1 MALELNPSMR
11 EAAGSLGSVLLA
23 MGKTKEGLEMERS
36 GFGVINFDTRKGVSY
51 NFGNSA

>member
-1 MALELNPSMR
+1 MT

-23 MGKTKEGLEMERS
+23 MGKTKEGLEMESS
-36 GFGVINFDTRKGVSY
+36 GFGVINFDARKGVDY